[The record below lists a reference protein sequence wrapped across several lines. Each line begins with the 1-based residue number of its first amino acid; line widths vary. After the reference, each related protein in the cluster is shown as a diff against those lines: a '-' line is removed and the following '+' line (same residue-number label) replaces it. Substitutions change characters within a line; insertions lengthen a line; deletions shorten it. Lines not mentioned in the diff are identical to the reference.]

1 MSVDPPTAGNVTETT
16 ENYLKRI
23 YILDAEL
30 GKARMSDVAKTM
42 GRSLSSTSEA
52 VKRMAEEGFLSH
64 EKYGAITLTNKGKE
78 IAERV
83 HDNYTTIHSLLN
95 SLGIPDDVAVLDAC
109 SMEHSISKKT
119 IEIINQFVN
128 YIGSDPEGK
137 KLIEDFKTYRKQQ

>member
-1 MSVDPPTAGNVTETT
+1 MSVDPPKAGKVTETT

-52 VKRMAEEGFLSH
+52 VKRMAEEGLLSH
-64 EKYGAITLTNKGKE
+64 QKYGAITLTTKGKQ
-78 IAERV
+78 IAENV
-83 HDNYTTIHSLLN
+83 HDNYTIMHSLLN
-95 SLGIPDDVAVLDAC
+95 SLGVPDDVAVLDAC

-119 IEIINQFVN
+119 IETINQFVD
-128 YIGSDPEGK
+128 YIGTDPDAK
-137 KLIEDFKTYRKQQ
+137 KIIDQFKKHKK

>member
-1 MSVDPPTAGNVTETT
+1 MSVDPPKAGKVTETT

-23 YILDAEL
+23 YILTTEL
-30 GKARMSDVAKTM
+30 GKARMSDIARTM

-64 EKYGAITLTNKGKE
+64 QKYGAITLTDKGKA

-83 HDNYTTIHSLLN
+83 HDNYKSLHSLLQ

-109 SMEHSISKKT
+109 SMEHSISKET
-119 IEIINQFVN
+119 IQKINDFVEYVDN
-128 YIGSDPEGK
+128 DPEGK
-137 KLIEDFKTYRKQQ
+137 NLMDKFKSSL

>member
-1 MSVDPPTAGNVTETT
+1 MLET
-16 ENYLKRI
+16 
-23 YILDAEL
+23 EL
-30 GKARMSDVAKTM
+30 GKARMSDIAKTM

-83 HDNYTTIHSLLN
+83 HDNYTSIHSLLN

-119 IEIINQFVN
+119 IETINQFVE
-128 YIGSDPEGK
+128 YIASNPDGK
-137 KLIEDFKTYRKQQ
+137 KLIENFKTHKKQQ